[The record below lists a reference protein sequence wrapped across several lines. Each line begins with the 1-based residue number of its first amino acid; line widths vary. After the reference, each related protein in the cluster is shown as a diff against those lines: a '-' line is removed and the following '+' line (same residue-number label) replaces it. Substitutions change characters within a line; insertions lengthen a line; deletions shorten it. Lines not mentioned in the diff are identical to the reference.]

1 MDLVLGLAVVD
12 TVVVVRRAEVGGAK
26 VAVRLM
32 LGSWWRTDCS
42 LIKARLIEG
51 SSRSKVP
58 RGG

>member
-1 MDLVLGLAVVD
+1 MDLVLGLVVVD

-42 LIKARLIEG
+42 LI
-51 SSRSKVP
+51 
-58 RGG
+58 